1 MGLVRSLWLVSTLVV
16 VGPTT
21 MVGVLNLL
29 DGRYSVG
36 ALFIGLAVAFVVI
49 SELAY
54 LRFTDRTVGR
64 LRRLVGSRKDGDL
77 DE

>member
-29 DGRYSVG
+29 DGQYSVG

-64 LRRLVGSRKDGDL
+64 LKRLMFSRKDGEL